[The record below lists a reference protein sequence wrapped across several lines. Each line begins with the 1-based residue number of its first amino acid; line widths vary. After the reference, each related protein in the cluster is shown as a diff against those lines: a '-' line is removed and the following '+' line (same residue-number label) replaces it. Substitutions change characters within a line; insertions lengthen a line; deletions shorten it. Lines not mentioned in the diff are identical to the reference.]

1 MSWNNIQTFFNLSF
15 SLLSRA
21 ERPNQKYYFRPGQK
35 ELPVYE
41 CRAFHWSLSVSD
53 TISDIC
59 WNTSGDYNIIIL
71 PPTFS
76 AVVKLAQRWEQ
87 PLCSRA
93 LLKIEAF
100 IINTDVFI
108 SRENYCSNLVHPPPP
123 PPLMFSSIC
132 LRRINCLFVSFSL
145 ATKTGGQDCFS
156 PNLFIWR
163 AESSGVKSVRR
174 SNSHY

>member
-1 MSWNNIQTFFNLSF
+1 MQPIFLAVNGTVQM
-15 SLLSRA
+15 R
-21 ERPNQKYYFRPGQK
+21 QK

-93 LLKIEAF
+93 QLKIEAF
-100 IINTDVFI
+100 IISTDVFI
-108 SRENYCSNLVHPPPP
+108 SRENYCSILPPAR
-123 PPLMFSSIC
+123 PL
-132 LRRINCLFVSFSL
+132 
-145 ATKTGGQDCFS
+145 
-156 PNLFIWR
+156 
-163 AESSGVKSVRR
+163 
-174 SNSHY
+174 